1 MKSIANRNGKFVDMD
16 EKVNNKINGAEKR
29 IKDSIKEKFK
39 EKSMMSPLIRNW
51 RL

>member
-29 IKDSIKEKFK
+29 IKDSIKEK
-39 EKSMMSPLIRNW
+39 SMMSPLIRNW